1 MSHFPRKPRGDGHV
15 SNASHADAATL
26 ELIAAQV
33 LDDISLDEKSS
44 LAGTPASAL
53 ASDEASLEAAA
64 GSLFLALAQQSA
76 PVYSDEL
83 GSGEA
88 GGSSDEM
95 PGDVRRRLD
104 RLAEAFIA
112 ARQGEPVR
120 VIASPILAPTP
131 GATPKAEQSSAAPAA
146 SYPVPPTRTIRLAP
160 TIPLLSKLAMA
171 AAVAIAAVGWWVAL
185 SGPADRGGLRS
196 PGEVLVA
203 LRSNADTVNLDVG
216 EWSDESVTAEIK
228 DVSGRVTWS
237 DQAQTGVLTLH
248 GLPEL
253 RDSVYQLWIID
264 AERGM
269 SQRISGAIFQSDGKD
284 TSVVIDP
291 QLPVNRAAAFA
302 LTIEQPGGTWVSD
315 MSRRVV
321 IAARQ

>member
-1 MSHFPRKPRGDGHV
+1 MSHFPPKPNGPGH
-15 SNASHADAATL
+15 AGHADSATL

-33 LDDISLDEKSS
+33 LDDISLEEKSS
-44 LAGTPASAL
+44 LAGAPVGAFR
-53 ASDEASLEAAA
+53 SDEASLEAAA
-64 GSLFLALAQQSA
+64 GSLFLAIAQQSA
-76 PVYSDEL
+76 PVHSDE
-83 GSGEA
+83 SGGGTGA
-88 GGSSDEM
+88 GSSVEM

-112 ARQGEPVR
+112 ARQGQPVR
-120 VIASPILAPTP
+120 VVANPIPVPTP
-131 GATPKAEQSSAAPAA
+131 AATPKSEQTVAARSAPNLA
-146 SYPVPPTRTIRLAP
+146 SPTRTIRLAP
-160 TIPLLSKLAMA
+160 SIPLWSKLAMA
-171 AAVAIAAVGWWVAL
+171 AAVAVAAIGWWVAL
-185 SGPADRGGLRS
+185 SGPGDRDRFRS

-203 LRSNADTVNLDVG
+203 LRDKTDTVDLDLG

-228 DVSGRVTWS
+228 DVSGTVTWS

-253 RDSVYQLWIID
+253 SDAVYQLWIVD

-269 SQRISGAIFQSDGKD
+269 SQRISGAIFQSRGKD

-291 QLPVNRAAAFA
+291 RLPVNRAAAFA

>member
-1 MSHFPRKPRGDGHV
+1 MSHFSPKTNGLDHETDG
-15 SNASHADAATL
+15 ATL

-44 LAGTPASAL
+44 LSDAPVGAL
-53 ASDEASLEAAA
+53 AIDEASLEAAA

-76 PVYSDEL
+76 PVLPDAI
-83 GSGEA
+83 GGDTGA
-88 GGSSDEM
+88 GSSDAM

-120 VIASPILAPTP
+120 VIASPIPAPTP
-131 GATPKAEQSSAAPAA
+131 AATPKAQKPAA
-146 SYPVPPTRTIRLAP
+146 ASPTRTNRLAP
-160 TIPLLSKLAMA
+160 AIPLWSKLAMA
-171 AAVAIAAVGWWVAL
+171 AAVAIAALGWWVAL
-185 SGPADRGGLRS
+185 SGPADPGGFRS
-196 PGEVLVA
+196 PAEVLVS
-203 LRSNADTVNLDVG
+203 LRDSADTVRLDLG

-228 DVSGRVTWS
+228 DVSGSVTWS
-237 DQAQTGVLTLH
+237 DQAQCGVLTLH

-284 TSVVIDP
+284 TAVVIDP
-291 QLPVNRAAAFA
+291 RLPVNRAAAFA

>member
-1 MSHFPRKPRGDGHV
+1 MSHFSPKSNGSGH
-15 SNASHADAATL
+15 HADSATL

-44 LAGTPASAL
+44 LASRPAGAF
-53 ASDEASLEAAA
+53 ARDEAALEAAA

-76 PVYSDEL
+76 PVHADEL
-83 GSGEA
+83 GSDEA
-88 GGSSDEM
+88 GGMPGEM

-120 VIASPILAPTP
+120 VIASPIPAPTSV
-131 GATPKAEQSSAAPAA
+131 ATPKAQIPAVASSPA
-146 SYPVPPTRTIRLAP
+146 SPTRTIRLAP
-160 TIPLLSKLAMA
+160 TIPLWSKLAMA

-185 SGPADRGGLRS
+185 SGPSDRGGVRS
-196 PGEVLVA
+196 PGEVLVS
-203 LRSNADTVNLDVG
+203 LRSNADTVNLDLG
-216 EWSDESVTAEIK
+216 EWSDEAVTAEIK
-228 DVSGRVTWS
+228 DVSGTVAWS